1 MSAVGRHADA
11 SACGT
16 CRKAVEAGEAVV
28 HEECAA
34 RAALLQAPDYPD
46 YEDLLDLTD
55 DERRALPAR
64 FHTPQFDSLGKP
76 NAWLCRVCWG
86 DGWVTQWPCK
96 AAQENGTQVFTHA
109 FVDDSMTE
117 LSALRARVADL
128 EAERHSTNEALS
140 DAVEQLRVQQAR
152 IAELEAVAGK
162 VDSDFF
168 QPGYTYTDVDPQY
181 DWKFRCDLVTTHPED
196 GERTALGWR
205 FFNGVWNECAYGEDD
220 WDVQQFVGAK
230 VASKTAPA
238 LPPVPQQ
245 RQPENSDDDGPTDCI
260 AISDDWRTR
269 CQPEDP
275 HTSPLHH
282 DYALGRDLPA
292 IPEQRDGEAL

>member
-1 MSAVGRHADA
+1 MSARGRHADA

-64 FHTPQFDSLGKP
+64 FHTPHFDSVGTP

-109 FVDDSMTE
+109 AFVGDSATE
-117 LSALRARVADL
+117 LVELRARVSTLSDELSGACL
-128 EAERHSTNEALS
+128 ARYEEEQENARLLAERHSTNEALS
-140 DAVEQLRVQQAR
+140 DAVEALKVQQAR
-152 IAELEAVAGK
+152 IAELEALTPAPIQTCQTCGAGY
-162 VDSDFF
+162 DLG
-168 QPGYTYTDVDPQY
+168 QPCSV
-181 DWKFRCDLVTTHPED
+181 
-196 GERTALGWR
+196 
-205 FFNGVWNECAYGEDD
+205 CAFHVLMEI
-220 WDVQQFVGAK
+220 AEK
-230 VASKTAPA
+230 K
-238 LPPVPQQ
+238 Q
-245 RQPENSDDDGPTDCI
+245 RQ
-260 AISDDWRTR
+260 
-269 CQPEDP
+269 QEDP
-275 HTSPLHH
+275 HTSELHH
-282 DYALGRDLPA
+282 DYALGRDLPFVPQQLTGRCPKGHTFEDCTCGGA
-292 IPEQRDGEAL
+292 A